1 MSDGD
6 ILELD
11 SLGPIAEGVNLE
23 CKLAQGRDGQ
33 GELPR
38 DFWPTYS
45 AFANTGGGVVLLG
58 VREHE
63 GHFSVAGIPEPERLR
78 RELRLGLEDPN
89 RVSVNLLSED
99 DLQLVRI
106 DGKTLLRVRI
116 PEAPE
121 SLKPVFIN
129 GSALNN
135 TYVRNGSSDVRLSPD
150 EVRAWLALSEAQQ

>member
-1 MSDGD
+1 MNDT

-11 SLGPIAEGVNLE
+11 SLGPLAEGVRLE
-23 CKLAQGRDGQ
+23 CKLAQGRHGQ

-45 AFANTGGGVVLLG
+45 AFANTQGGVVLLG

-63 GHFSVAGIPEPERLR
+63 GRFSVAGIPEPERLR
-78 RELRLGLEDPN
+78 RELLDGLENPA
-89 RVSVNLLSED
+89 RVSVNLLGED

-116 PEAPE
+116 PEAPAA
-121 SLKPVFIN
+121 LKPVYLN
-129 GSALNN
+129 GDVLNN
-135 TYVRNGSSDVRLSPD
+135 TYRRVDSSDMRLTPD
-150 EVRAWLALSEAQQ
+150 EVRTWLTAGRPHA

>member
-33 GELPR
+33 GDLPR

-45 AFANTGGGVVLLG
+45 AFANTRGGVVLLG

-63 GHFSVAGIPEPERLR
+63 GGFSVAGIPEPERLR
-78 RELRLGLEDPN
+78 RELLDSLRDPLK
-89 RVSVNLLSED
+89 VSVNLLDED
-99 DLQLVRI
+99 DEQIVRI
-106 DGKTLLRVRI
+106 DGKKLLRVRI
-116 PEAPE
+116 PEAPAA
-121 SLKPVFIN
+121 LKPVFIN
-129 GSALNN
+129 GSVWNN
-135 TYVRNGSSDVRLSPD
+135 TYRRVDSSDMRLSQE
-150 EVRAWLALSEAQQ
+150 EVREWLAPST